1 MYCPST
7 ILVNNNWLWVHLKT
21 DGDFYKLRHIP
32 LKNWINPKR
41 YEIGIGGKRNGKRPI
56 MINRGWK
63 YLNLL

>member
-41 YEIGIGGKRNGKRPI
+41 YEIGIGGKRNGKGR
-56 MINRGWK
+56 
-63 YLNLL
+63 